1 MPNRISLG
9 TLIEATFV
17 ERPNRYLGV
26 ADLPDGTRVRAHV
39 PDPGRLPELL
49 MPGARVFVR
58 HADTDGK
65 ARKTT
70 YDLLLVDYQHTGT
83 LVSILTTLPN
93 RLMRDALEQ
102 RLMPEFAD
110 FTVVQPEFRHGN
122 SRFDFRLSTP
132 DAAAHAYV
140 EVKSV
145 SLLRDGVGM
154 FPDAPTT
161 RGRKHVDELAAL
173 RAEGHRAAVVFVAQ
187 RGDIPRIRPEVNTDP
202 AFADALGNA
211 AKAGVELYAWNCDVS
226 TDGVRLAERIPVET

>member
-1 MPNRISLG
+1 MPDRISLG

-17 ERPNRYLGV
+17 ERPNRYLGIV
-26 ADLPDGTRVRAHV
+26 DLTDGTRIRAHV
-39 PDPGRLPELL
+39 PDPGRLTELL
-49 MPGARVFVR
+49 VPGARVFVR

-65 ARKTT
+65 ARKTA
-70 YDLLLVDYQHTGT
+70 YDLLLVDYQHTGI

-110 FTVVQPEFRHGN
+110 FTIVQPEFRHGN
-122 SRFDFRLSTP
+122 SRFDFRLSTR
-132 DAAAHAYV
+132 DAFAYV

-187 RGDIPRIRPEVNTDP
+187 RGDTPCVRPEANTDP
-202 AFADALGNA
+202 AFADALRNA
-211 AKAGVELYAWNCDVS
+211 ASAGVELYAWNCDVS
-226 TDGVRLAERIPVET
+226 TAGVRLAERIPVET